1 MNHTLNEL
9 QRITHRLAPGRQ
21 DLYRRLVESALM
33 TPLHQLGPDATGLPQ
48 HHVYLKLEY
57 QNDVGCHHLRL
68 YPFVFALNEAE
79 GKIIPGKTP
88 VVEASVGGAACA
100 FAYCARF
107 LGFNAPRPPLAVV
120 PWNVSPARKK
130 ILQHLGAEIHLA
142 PMGDRDTTVVE
153 LRRVLAR
160 DRELVRLNGGTRL
173 YCTTKIKPGAEVAYG
188 GVVEEVLEAGVR
200 PDILLSV
207 VGSGATMSGM
217 GRVLKSECPQSRIY
231 VVEHEKTP
239 VNSSLARG
247 EVVSYPKPPHEY
259 QGSGHWGVPSSLL
272 NINFALVDGYI
283 QFSSEDAE
291 QARLRV
297 LESEEINV
305 GLTTSGRL
313 AALKKLPPSRWR
325 RVSRATLAVN
335 GFLRKEGSRTR
346 KLAVPSSSLP
356 VCARSISVSSVFRCN
371 VICVD
376 SCIFF

>member
-1 MNHTLNEL
+1 MHRTLNEL
-9 QRITHRLAPGRQ
+9 NRIIQQLKPDRQ
-21 DLYRRLVESALM
+21 ALYTRLVKSALM

-57 QNDVGCHHLRL
+57 ENDVGCHHRRL

-79 GKIIPGKTP
+79 GKIVPGKTP

-130 ILQHLGAEIHLA
+130 MLQQLGAEIHFA
-142 PMGDRDTTVVE
+142 PTGDRDTTVVE
-153 LRRVLAR
+153 LRRILAQ
-160 DRELVRLNGGTRL
+160 DRELARLNGGTRL

-200 PDILLSV
+200 PDILLSI

-247 EVVSYPKPPHEY
+247 EVVSYPEPPHEY
-259 QGSGHWGVPSSLL
+259 QGSGHWGVPTSLL
-272 NINFALVDGYI
+272 NINFSLVDGYI
-283 QFSSEDAE
+283 QFASEEAE

-297 LESEEINV
+297 LESEGINV
-305 GLTTSGRL
+305 GLTTSGCL
-313 AALKKLPPSRWR
+313 AALKKLPLDSL
-325 RVSRATLAVN
+325 SRAGQNILIVAHDTYQ
-335 GFLRKEGSRTR
+335 RSRHE
-346 KLAVPSSSLP
+346 PYLP
-356 VCARSISVSSVFRCN
+356 E
-371 VICVD
+371 
-376 SCIFF
+376 